1 MLYVNFFFK
10 GLQVWHFSRKKN
22 ILLSKSPI
30 LGKTVKKRERIM
42 NKKLTLAT
50 ALVAGSAA
58 FAGLNDGV
66 FDTWLGADGSAQVL
80 TGLDNGSETSGY
92 WFSYGD
98 DGDGG
103 ASRVEWKVAPGNDYS
118 ADALDPVIE
127 ACGGVCG
134 TAILD
139 KGKLTYQPFVGI
151 GFNVVGEAVGGGDPE
166 PGDATAWGGVCIT
179 YTSAAAPTLELG
191 LGSFDAEIGYANP
204 AAALTKSTVG
214 TSKVLAWTDF
224 KQPSWY
230 KGTTKVSGAEAAA
243 KLVALKFKL
252 QAAAGSYDFN
262 ICAVGPNAG
271 TCPATC
277 SDPVPGIKSVRAASS
292 VKAILSG
299 RTLSFSG
306 IKSAASAEVLNL
318 QGQVVATGDASRA
331 LSLANL
337 DAGVYMVRVAGKSV
351 NFSNKIVLK

>member
-1 MLYVNFFFK
+1 
-10 GLQVWHFSRKKN
+10 
-22 ILLSKSPI
+22 
-30 LGKTVKKRERIM
+30 M
-42 NKKLTLAT
+42 NKKILYSAIATIAT
-50 ALVAGSAA
+50 AAMADFTTWFG
-58 FAGLNDGV
+58 
-66 FDTWLGADGSAQVL
+66 DTEKVE
-80 TGLDNGSETSGY
+80 TGLDNATATGGY
-92 WFSYGD
+92 WFDY
-98 DGDGG
+98 
-103 ASRVEWKVAPGNDYS
+103 NDS
-118 ADALDPVIE
+118 ADKGLSEVQWPVAKGTEWAKNSLQPVIDY
-127 ACGGVCG
+127 CGGVCG
-134 TAILD
+134 HIVLSGAALSYD
-139 KGKLTYQPFVGI
+139 PFVGI

-166 PGDATAWGGVCIT
+166 PGNATAWGGVCIT

-214 TSKVLAWTDF
+214 TSKVLAWSDF